1 MVRPPMAGKGPPA
14 VLRTVTSHLSL
25 DVRTPLEILLSVA
38 VADGA
43 YDRSEIL
50 SVRHEDG
57 PLDVAEIKMAHGG
70 RMHRVLAPAGR
81 LVVDYQAT
89 VTGQADLPRRRGRR
103 PRRVPPA
110 QPLRRLGPPAGV
122 RPRPVPRASRAPS
135 CSTPSS
141 PGSPAT

>member
-1 MVRPPMAGKGPPA
+1 MAGKGPPA

-70 RMHRVLAPAGR
+70 RMHRVLSPAGR

-89 VTGQADLPRRRGRR
+89 VTGHERGKKIHGLKFKPKRGYKRRTGHRQELTRIR
-103 PRRVPPA
+103 IT
-110 QPLRRLGPPAGV
+110 
-122 RPRPVPRASRAPS
+122 SIKS
-135 CSTPSS
+135 
-141 PGSPAT
+141 